1 MEKCVSAPS
10 AQISSSKYYPY
21 QSPCSNM
28 DIIGMFACL
37 RVTIQSICARNIP
50 EAAKKVFPTQKN
62 KTIFCMQK

>member
-21 QSPCSNM
+21 QSPCPNM

-37 RVTIQSICARNIP
+37 RVTIQVYVLEIFLKPQKGC
-50 EAAKKVFPTQKN
+50 FPPKKN
-62 KTIFCMQK
+62 KAIY